1 VEKVSLSVNQ
11 HGSESEL
18 DDFLQWKSVAF
29 KVKKIFLSVEMHY
42 AVHSC
47 RITRLDRYTDVTY
60 T

>member
-1 VEKVSLSVNQ
+1 VEKVSFAVDQ

-18 DDFLQWKSVAF
+18 GDYLQWKSVAL
-29 KVKKIFLSVEMHY
+29 KVKKMFPSVEINY

-47 RITRLDRYTDVTY
+47 MVSRLDRYTDVTY